1 MRSVTSSICKTAS
14 WERGKFL
21 CFCTLHFA
29 AFCLHCYAGLLTL
42 REQRVVRYL
51 TQTFGGGGDSG
62 MARRKPAVPAEL
74 RANEQGA
81 FWSRSVIITSLA
93 SLWFLCI
100 QLLTPPGILSS
111 LLYIILFSNRLFI
124 EWNNGEKPQS

>member
-1 MRSVTSSICKTAS
+1 M
-14 WERGKFL
+14 F
-21 CFCTLHFA
+21 LHFT
-29 AFCLHCYAGLLTL
+29 FCSILLTL
-42 REQRVVRYL
+42 SRGIAHTEGAAGGPVSYSNL
-51 TQTFGGGGDSG
+51 WGGGNSG

-100 QLLTPPGILSS
+100 QLSTPPGILSS